1 VSNDPSIKR
10 QRGLATSVADAATEI
25 PIDTKTPFFY
35 VSNNNR
41 SAGQECDT
49 TMSSSEGMSYSDY
62 LGLDKILNAQQP
74 LSTAHDEILFIIQHQ
89 TSELWMKLAI
99 HELSVTCQLIA
110 ADNLQPAFKTLS
122 RVSRILEQLNSA
134 WDVLRTM
141 TPSEYTQFRE
151 ALGKSSGFQSYQYR
165 LIEFLAGNKNAAMMR
180 VHAHDKAIMAR
191 LEAARQAPSIYDL
204 TIQLLHRRGLPID
217 RAVLER
223 DVSTSHTADDS
234 VRAAWL
240 AVYRDPSRF
249 WELYELAEKLVDFE
263 DYFRRW
269 RFNHVTTVERVIGFK
284 RGTGGT
290 SGVSYLRSMLD
301 VVLFPEL
308 WQARTEL

>member
-1 VSNDPSIKR
+1 
-10 QRGLATSVADAATEI
+10 
-25 PIDTKTPFFY
+25 
-35 VSNNNR
+35 
-41 SAGQECDT
+41 
-49 TMSSSEGMSYSDY
+49 MSSRDGKPSDGKSSSDHMSYSDY
-62 LGLDKILNAQQP
+62 LGLGKILNAQQP
-74 LSTAHDEILFIIQHQ
+74 LSTAHDEMLFIVQHQ

-99 HELSVTCQLIA
+99 HELSATCQLIA
-110 ADNLQPAFKTLS
+110 ADDLQPAFKTLS

-141 TPSEYTQFRE
+141 TPSEYTRFRE
-151 ALGKSSGFQSYQYR
+151 SLGKSSGFQSYQYR
-165 LIEFLAGNKNAAMMR
+165 LIEFMAGNKNAAMMKS
-180 VHAHDKAIMAR
+180 HEHDRAVLAR
-191 LEAARQAPSIYDL
+191 LEAALHAPSIYDL
-204 TIQLLHRRGLPID
+204 TIQLLHRRGLAID
-217 RAVLER
+217 QAVIER
-223 DVSTSHTADDS
+223 DVSVSYTADNS

-240 AVYRDPSRF
+240 SVYRDPQHF

-308 WQARTEL
+308 WQVRTEL